1 MQTNWTETDVI
12 VDGVRLHIYR
22 MGIPGGPPLVLVHGF
37 SDNGLCW
44 LPVAQELASRYDIVM
59 PDARGHGLS
68 ARLDP
73 AARGDMTADL
83 VGIVRAL
90 ELERPIVA
98 GHSMG
103 AMTAFHLGVR
113 YPGLPRALI
122 LEDPVWRLPD
132 PSAAAE
138 SPAEKGTPL
147 RRGNPLEQ
155 WLRSMDGLSLE
166 ELIAQTRDQH
176 PTWSDTV
183 VHWWSE
189 GKRQL
194 DLNVFEFG
202 GMAWSDWQE
211 GVRALACPTLVV
223 TAAPDKGG
231 IVTPEV
237 ARWAVEVNEHISV
250 AHIPGTGHHV
260 RFEDHEAYM
269 GVVKAF
275 LAGLE

>member
-1 MQTNWTETDVI
+1 
-12 VDGVRLHIYR
+12 
-22 MGIPGGPPLVLVHGF
+22 
-37 SDNGLCW
+37 LCW
-44 LPVAQELASRYDIVM
+44 LPVARELEDRYDIVM

-73 AARGDMTADL
+73 GAQGDRTADL
-83 VGIVRAL
+83 AGIIRTL
-90 ELERPIVA
+90 NLERPIVA

-103 AMTAFHLGVR
+103 AMTAFQLGVR
-113 YPGLPRALI
+113 YVELPRALI

-132 PSAAAE
+132 PVAAGE
-138 SPAEKGTPL
+138 SPL
-147 RRGNPLEQ
+147 QRGNPLEL
-155 WLRSMDGLSLE
+155 WLRSLQGLSLE
-166 ELIAQTRDQH
+166 EVIAQSRDQH

-183 VHWWSE
+183 LRWWSE

-194 DLNVFEFG
+194 DLNIFEIG
-202 GMAWSDWQE
+202 GMGWPDWQE

-223 TAAPDKGG
+223 TADPDKGG

-237 ARWAVEVNEHISV
+237 AQWASGINDCISV

-269 GVVKAF
+269 DAVKAF
-275 LAGLE
+275 LSELD